1 MTAAIALAAL
11 VLDRLLGEPGRW
23 HPLVGFGALVDRVE
37 AFCLGPDWPRGLQR
51 GAGAFA
57 WLLLVAVPGGL
68 LWWLLRGM
76 EGWLLAVVDVA
87 VLYLA
92 LGHRS
97 LAEHARAVAVPL
109 AAGDLELAR
118 QRVAMLVSRETAA
131 LDEGGVAGATVE
143 SVLENGSD
151 AIFAPLFWFALAGA
165 PGVLVYRLANTLDA
179 RWGYR
184 NPRYR
189 DFGWASARC
198 DDILNW
204 LPARGC
210 ALSYTLAGRA
220 GNALHCWRRQGPQTA
235 SPNAGP
241 VMAAG
246 AGALHI
252 AVGGPARYGGE
263 AHWRPVLGRGAP
275 ATGVDIE
282 RALGLVRRSI
292 IIWLVVFM
300 LLDLLVMGGDGWH

>member
-1 MTAAIALAAL
+1 MTAAIALVAL

-37 AFCLGPDWPRGLQR
+37 ALCLATDRSRAVQR
-51 GAGAFA
+51 AAGAIA

-68 LWWLLRGM
+68 LWWLLRGADV
-76 EGWLLAVVDVA
+76 WLLVTVEVL

-92 LGHRS
+92 IGHRS
-97 LAEHARAVAVPL
+97 LAEHARAVAAPL

-184 NPRYR
+184 SPRYR

-198 DDILNW
+198 DDVLNW

-210 ALSYTLAGRA
+210 ALSYSLAGRI
-220 GNALHCWRRQGPQTA
+220 GNALHCWRRQGPQAA

-246 AGALHI
+246 AGALNV
-252 AVGGPARYGGE
+252 AVGGLARYGGGE
-263 AHWRPVLGRGAP
+263 HWRPVLGRGAP
-275 ATGVDIE
+275 ATGADIE
-282 RALGLVRRSI
+282 RALGLVHRAI
-292 IIWLVVFM
+292 MIWLMAFI
-300 LLDLLVMGGDGWH
+300 LLDLLVIGSGWWH